1 MMHDGADTINADPG
15 ICGLAVPKPPTQA
28 LDLLDDH
35 RFRSGALG
43 TMRRQAAGDLRQM
56 LQPHGN
62 VKPIQNRGLGDTSV
76 EEDAPQPGTAVGEGR
91 QHRRVGASDVL
102 RLRRISAARSVS
114 VFATAPNTCLRPVA
128 VSTLPIRTST
138 CRSPASQLRMKV
150 ESKVTTIASDG
161 VAGSAAATS
170 AITSDGYCARF
181 STVPVRSFHCF
192 PHARQ
197 RKRL

>member
-76 EEDAPQPGTAVGEGR
+76 EEDAPQPGTAVGEGC
-91 QHRRVGASDVL
+91 QHRRVGASDS
-102 RLRRISAARSVS
+102 IEAAADQCGEIRVG
-114 VFATAPNTCLRPVA
+114 FATALNTCLRPVA
-128 VSTLPIRTST
+128 ASTLPIRTST

-150 ESKVTTIASDG
+150 ESKVTTTASDG
-161 VAGSAAATS
+161 VAGSAAAGVDRRS
-170 AITSDGYCARF
+170 ATLKVWR
-181 STVPVRSFHCF
+181 
-192 PHARQ
+192 
-197 RKRL
+197 RKVS

>member
-35 RFRSGALG
+35 RFRSGALR

-76 EEDAPQPGTAVGEGR
+76 EEDAPQPGTAVGEGC
-91 QHRRVGASDVL
+91 QHRRVGASDSITVL

-114 VFATAPNTCLRPVA
+114 VFATALNTCLHPVA

-161 VAGSAAATS
+161 VAGSAAAGVDRRS
-170 AITSDGYCARF
+170 ATLKVWR
-181 STVPVRSFHCF
+181 
-192 PHARQ
+192 
-197 RKRL
+197 RKVS